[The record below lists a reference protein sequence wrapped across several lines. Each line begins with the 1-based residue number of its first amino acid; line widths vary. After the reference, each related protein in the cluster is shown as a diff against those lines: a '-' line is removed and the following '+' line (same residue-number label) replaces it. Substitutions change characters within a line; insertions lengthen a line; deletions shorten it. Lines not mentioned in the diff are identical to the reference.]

1 VIAAA
6 LVVQGGPARLGR
18 GEAGMLRAIEGG
30 LHDDGGLVSR
40 SPTEQLAL
48 VELMGQLR
56 AAYYAARREIPD
68 PLAEAGAGAVG
79 ALMAVTMSDG
89 ALSSWQGGNPG
100 SSRRVAAALEGSG
113 VDSRALRQARG
124 WGYQRLAAKQRLLVM
139 DAAPPPPSRAL
150 KGGCASTLAFEF
162 SDGAHRLIVNCGGAG
177 ELVGALPGE
186 LARGL
191 RDETGGTCLLE
202 ASHDGYV
209 RRFGLL
215 HQRQVTLSADGL
227 QLEGEDRLIPTG
239 RNRRAE
245 PLPFTVR
252 FHLAP
257 GVEVTSTADGRGALL
272 RIKGGAVWQFRCR
285 GGQLA
290 IDDSLWINEEA
301 RPLASQQL
309 VVTGETPPEG
319 ITISWHL
326 RRAS

>member
-1 VIAAA
+1 
-6 LVVQGGPARLGR
+6 
-18 GEAGMLRAIEGG
+18 ML
-30 LHDDGGLVSR
+30 
-40 SPTEQLAL
+40 
-48 VELMGQLR
+48 
-56 AAYYAARREIPD
+56 
-68 PLAEAGAGAVG
+68 
-79 ALMAVTMSDG
+79 
-89 ALSSWQGGNPG
+89 
-100 SSRRVAAALEGSG
+100 
-113 VDSRALRQARG
+113 
-124 WGYQRLAAKQRLLVM
+124 
-139 DAAPPPPSRAL
+139 DAAPPPPARTTQ
-150 KGGCASTLAFEF
+150 GGCASTLAFEL
-162 SDGAHRLIVNCGGAG
+162 SDGPHRLVVSCGGARHAG
-177 ELVGALPGE
+177 ARLPEQLANALRATAAHSTLIVGDVNSTAVQLDGSLGRGVVEVAVDRQELEGGS
-186 LARGL
+186 RI
-191 RDETGGTCLLE
+191 ET
-202 ASHDGYV
+202 SHDGYV